1 MLKRSLLALSIVSA
15 LAGCALEGD
24 DGATGATGPAGE
36 TGQTGQPGKDLPR
49 ELSVEIVG
57 RFNTGIYGKSAA
69 EIVQFH
75 RTSQSVFAINAALNQ
90 IEVIPLANLP
100 VAAVGNGVTDD
111 SLSSTA
117 FTFPDSVSLID
128 DTDTPVTQAL
138 GEANSI
144 AIYQD
149 LLAIAVAA
157 PVKTDNGAVLFYRLS
172 ATGEGSF
179 IKAVRVGAL
188 PDMLTFTPDG
198 KTMFINIQH
207 PGEVGSHPNRP
218 ASFAPYA
225 NMDAFIANNPTAFS
239 KWPDGA
245 TSGRPRSGTVVIRK
259 NDGGVIGT

>member
-15 LAGCALEGD
+15 LSGCALEGD
-24 DGATGATGPAGE
+24 DGATGAAGPAGE

-49 ELSVEIVG
+49 ELNVEIVG

-75 RTSQSVFAINAALNQ
+75 RTSKAVFAVNSALNQ

-100 VAAVGNGVTDD
+100 VAAVGNGITDD

-157 PVKTDNGAVLFYRLS
+157 AC
-172 ATGEGSF
+172 
-179 IKAVRVGAL
+179 I
-188 PDMLTFTPDG
+188 
-198 KTMFINIQH
+198 
-207 PGEVGSHPNRP
+207 
-218 ASFAPYA
+218 
-225 NMDAFIANNPTAFS
+225 
-239 KWPDGA
+239 
-245 TSGRPRSGTVVIRK
+245 
-259 NDGGVIGT
+259 